1 MYSAAVLYPE
11 RRSTVFALCRG
22 LNKAV
27 CECVRVCTF
36 ICLHC
41 VTKEEEKKK
50 TTVCEI
56 GNQCLL

>member
-41 VTKEEEKKK
+41 VTKEEEEKNNC
-50 TTVCEI
+50 V
-56 GNQCLL
+56 